1 MPRFAIIGLGQFG
14 MRLTQSLAAAGAEVI
29 AIDKNRSLVEE
40 AGDYATL
47 AVRLDSTEAEALR
60 EQGVDEVDVGV
71 ISIGDDFESAALT
84 TAALKSL
91 GVPKVVARACSPAQE
106 KILRSIGADQIVEPE
121 SESATRWANQL
132 MMFRVRN
139 LIELGE
145 GHSLAWVLAP
155 KAWHHKTPLELKL
168 RPKHHVNLVAVS
180 RTVQVET
187 GDDALKY
194 ESAVI
199 TVPDAATTILPN
211 DTLIL
216 AGTNDALADLP
227 TE

>member
-1 MPRFAIIGLGQFG
+1 MPRFAIIGLGHFG
-14 MRLTQSLAAAGAEVI
+14 MTLTQSLAAAGAEVI

-71 ISIGDDFESAALT
+71 IGIGDDFESAALT

-91 GVPKVVARACSPAQE
+91 GVPKVVARASSPAQD
-106 KILRSIGADQIVEPE
+106 KILRSIGADEIVEPE
-121 SESATRWANQL
+121 SESAIRWANQL
-132 MMFRVRN
+132 MMYRVRN
-139 LIELGE
+139 LVELGE
-145 GHSLAWVLAP
+145 GHSLAWIKAP

-168 RPKHHVNLVAVS
+168 RPKLHVNLVAVS

-199 TVPDAATTILPN
+199 TVPDASTTILPN

-216 AGTNDALADLP
+216 AGTNDALAAL
-227 TE
+227 TAE